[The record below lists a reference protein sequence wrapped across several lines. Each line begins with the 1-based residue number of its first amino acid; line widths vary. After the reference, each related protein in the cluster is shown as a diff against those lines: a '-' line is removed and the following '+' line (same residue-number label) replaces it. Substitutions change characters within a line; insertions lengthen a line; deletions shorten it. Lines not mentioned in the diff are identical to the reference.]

1 VSGEW
6 VALVVSEELAESEGL
21 AALEESVALE
31 ELAASVGATGHRS
44 GSITRSIAAVRL
56 MEIEARPTGS
66 VA

>member
-1 VSGEW
+1 
-6 VALVVSEELAESEGL
+6 
-21 AALEESVALE
+21 VALE